1 MLFVGTLI
9 NSSNVSIIYTP
20 LKFGSIEMAVEL
32 TTWQELFSHLPL
44 FSSTFINESTLK
56 YHEIME
62 LPKLLGM
69 KSWKNT
75 QFWLSEILKFLFL
88 EIFLERVKLDEVYEN
103 LNWNVLFIDVNFLNN
118 PTFKIFSYL
127 IIFMPLIFY
136 DFLLMR
142 PYSLPEVFIFLILT
156 HIIKVGTNWW
166 GKKVEFCLTRS
177 FL

>member
-1 MLFVGTLI
+1 
-9 NSSNVSIIYTP
+9 
-20 LKFGSIEMAVEL
+20 MAVEL

-44 FSSTFINESTLK
+44 LSSTFINESTLK

-62 LPKLLGM
+62 LPKWLGM

-75 QFWLSEILKFLFL
+75 LFPLSEILKFLFL

-118 PTFKIFSYL
+118 PSFNFFFIFNHFYATNFLWLSTHAPIFPPRGLYISNSYT
-127 IIFMPLIFY
+127 Y
-136 DFLLMR
+136 NKGWNKLMR
-142 PYSLPEVFIFLILT
+142 
-156 HIIKVGTNWW
+156 
-166 GKKVEFCLTRS
+166 KKVEFCLTRS